1 MSKSSTSF
9 TSSEPSRSPDSV
21 ATSDPSDPSGMGGN
35 PGTAGTPGAASSQNS
50 AATAGLP
57 ARGALA
63 GVKVLELGT
72 LIAGPFAARMLG
84 EFGAEVIKIED
95 PQHGDP
101 LRKWRKL
108 HPDAGGTSLWWAV
121 QARNKKSVTIN
132 LKSSEGQEIVRK
144 LAAQA
149 DIVVENFRPGLLERF
164 GLGYEQ
170 LSALNP
176 GLVMVRLSG
185 YGQTGPY
192 RDRPGFGAIAE
203 SMGGLRH
210 ITGYP
215 DLPPPRIGISIGDSI
230 AALHGVIGAMMA
242 LHHRNANGGR
252 GQVVDVALY
261 EAVFNLMESV
271 VPEYS
276 VAGMVR
282 ERTGASL
289 PGIVP
294 SNTYPCADGM
304 IVVGGNSD
312 PIFKRLMHAIGRAD
326 LAEDPGLAHN
336 DGRVPRTQEIDDA
349 IGNWTRERPIEE
361 ALDVLQGADVP
372 ASRIYT
378 VADMFKDPQF
388 IARQMIQRHTF
399 PDGTPIDLPNVT
411 PKLSETPG
419 QTQWLG
425 PELGA
430 HTDEVLARLGYD
442 AEQIEALRENGV
454 I

>member
-1 MSKSSTSF
+1 M
-9 TSSEPSRSPDSV
+9 
-21 ATSDPSDPSGMGGN
+21 
-35 PGTAGTPGAASSQNS
+35 
-50 AATAGLP
+50 
-57 ARGALA
+57 A

-72 LIAGPFAARMLG
+72 LIAGPFAARMLA

-95 PQHGDP
+95 PAGGDP

-108 HPDAGGTSLWWAV
+108 HPAEGGTSLWWAV
-121 QARNKKSVTIN
+121 QARNKKSVTVN
-132 LKSSEGQEIVRK
+132 LKHPEGQDIVRR
-144 LAAQA
+144 LAAEA
-149 DIVVENFRPGLLERF
+149 DIVIENFRPGLLERF

-170 LSALNP
+170 LSAINP
-176 GLVMVRLSG
+176 GLIMVRLSG

-215 DLPPPRIGISIGDSI
+215 ELPPPRIGISIGDSI

-242 LHHRNANGGR
+242 LHHRNAHGGR
-252 GQVVDVALY
+252 GQMVDVALY

-282 ERTGASL
+282 ERTGAAL

-304 IVVGGNSD
+304 IVIGGNSD
-312 PIFKRLMHAIGRAD
+312 PIFKRLMCAIGRQD
-326 LAEDPGLAHN
+326 LADDPGLAHN

-349 IGNWTRERPIEE
+349 IGAWTRTQPIEA
-361 ALDVLQGADVP
+361 ALGVLQGADVP

-378 VADMFKDPQF
+378 VADMFTDPQF
-388 IARQMIQRHTF
+388 IARQMIQRHAF
-399 PDGTPIDLPNVT
+399 PDGTPIDLPNIS

-430 HTDEVLARLGYD
+430 HTDEVLRHLGYD
-442 AEQIEALRENGV
+442 ADQIFKLRSNNV